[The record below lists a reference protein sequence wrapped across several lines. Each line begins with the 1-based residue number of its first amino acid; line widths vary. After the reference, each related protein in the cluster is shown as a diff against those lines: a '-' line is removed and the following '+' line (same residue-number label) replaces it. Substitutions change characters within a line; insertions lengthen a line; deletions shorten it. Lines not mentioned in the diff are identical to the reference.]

1 MAAKTLQLLLVE
13 DNPAHAELIRRAFRS
28 YDREVYLTVVRSL
41 QEARATLATAQP
53 DLAIIDLLLP
63 DGRGLELLPGD
74 ESNAYYPTVMM
85 TSYGNEQAAV
95 EAIKT
100 GAVDYVV
107 KSEATL
113 ADMPHI
119 AERALR
125 AWGHI
130 SERKRLEAQLRQ
142 AQKLEAIG
150 TLAGGIAHDF
160 NNILTAILG
169 YTDLALDDVRQDSN
183 AWSYLHEVRKAGL
196 RAKTLVQQILTF
208 SRRTEQPRMPVHLPL
223 LIEEAL
229 ALLRASLPS
238 TIEIRQEITQDVGP
252 VLADPTQLHQ
262 VLLNLSANAAHAMR
276 ETGGRLEVRL
286 EAVEVDEQMTAQH
299 PELQPG
305 PYVCIT
311 VTDTGHGMTPE
322 VMERIFEPFFT
333 TKEPGE
339 GTGMGLALVHGIV
352 TSYGGTV
359 LVASAIG
366 QGTTFTVYLPRVADL
381 VSRAV
386 SQEGPPLAGAPPGA
400 ECVLFVD
407 DEAALVTLGE
417 AILRRLGY
425 EVVVCT
431 SSAEALEVFR
441 AAPQRFDLVITDQTM
456 PHMTGEGL
464 AQALRHL
471 QPDIP
476 IILCTGFSHVMH
488 AERARELGIDAFL
501 MKPLAMQQLAQTI
514 QQVMAARRLP
524 PS

>member
-1 MAAKTLQLLLVE
+1 MTAKTLQLLLVE
-13 DNPAHAELIRRAFRS
+13 DNPAHAELIRRAFLS
-28 YDREVYLTVVRSL
+28 YDRQVELTVARNL
-41 QEARATLATAQP
+41 QEARATLATVQP

-63 DGRGLELLPGD
+63 DGRGLELLQGD
-74 ESNAYYPTVMM
+74 ESAAYYPSVMM
-85 TSYGNEQAAV
+85 TSHGNEQAAV

-107 KSEATL
+107 KSDATL

-142 AQKLEAIG
+142 AQKMEAIG

-169 YTDLALDDVRQDSN
+169 YTELAQDDIGKDSH

-208 SRRTEQPRMPVHLPL
+208 SRRTEQPRMLVQLPV
-223 LIEEAL
+223 LIKEAL

-238 TIEIRQEITQDVGP
+238 TIEIRQAIPQDVCP

-262 VLLNLSANAAHAMR
+262 VLLNLCANAAHAMR

-286 EAVEVDEQMTAQH
+286 EAVAVDEQVTAQP

-311 VTDTGHGMTPE
+311 VTDTGHGMPPE
-322 VMERIFEPFFT
+322 VIDRIFEPFFT
-333 TKEPGE
+333 TKGPGE
-339 GTGMGLALVHGIV
+339 GTGMGLALVHGII
-352 TSYGGTV
+352 TNHGGTV
-359 LVASAIG
+359 RVASGVG
-366 QGTTFTVYLPRVADL
+366 QGTTFTVYLPCSADL
-381 VSRAV
+381 GQDQIAQVGSLLTDV
-386 SQEGPPLAGAPPGA
+386 PTGA
-400 ECVLFVD
+400 ERVLLVD
-407 DEAALVTLGE
+407 DEVVLVHLGE

-425 EVVVCT
+425 EVVAC
-431 SSAEALEVFR
+431 SSSTEALEVFR
-441 AAPQRFDLVITDQTM
+441 AAPQRFDLVVTDQTM
-456 PHMTGEGL
+456 PHMTGEKL
-464 AQALRHL
+464 AQALRRL
-471 QPDIP
+471 RPDIP
-476 IILCTGFSHVMH
+476 IILCTGFSHGMH
-488 AERARELGIDAFL
+488 AERAQALGIDALL
-501 MKPLAMQQLAQTI
+501 MKPLAMQDLAQTI
-514 QQVMAARRLP
+514 QQVIAAQHRPL
-524 PS
+524 S

>member
-1 MAAKTLQLLLVE
+1 MTAKTLQLLLVE
-13 DNPAHAELIRRAFRS
+13 DNPAHAELIRRAFLS
-28 YDREVYLTVVRSL
+28 YDRQVELTVARSL
-41 QEARATLATAQP
+41 QEARATLATVQP

-74 ESNAYYPTVMM
+74 ESAASYPSVMM
-85 TSYGNEQAAV
+85 TSHGNEQAAV

-107 KSEATL
+107 KSDATL
-113 ADMPHI
+113 TDMPHI

-142 AQKLEAIG
+142 AQKMEAIG

-169 YTDLALDDVRQDSN
+169 YTELALDDIRQDSH
-183 AWSYLHEVRKAGL
+183 AWSYLREVRKAGL

-208 SRRTEQPRMPVHLPL
+208 SRRTEQPRIPVQLPV

-238 TIEIRQEITQDVGP
+238 TIEIRQAIPQDVGP

-262 VLLNLSANAAHAMR
+262 VLLNLCANAAHAMR
-276 ETGGRLEVRL
+276 ETGGCLEVRL
-286 EAVEVDEQMTAQH
+286 EAVAIDGQVIAQH

-333 TKEPGE
+333 TKAPGE
-339 GTGMGLALVHGIV
+339 GTGMGLALVHGII
-352 TSYGGTV
+352 TNHGGTV
-359 LVASAIG
+359 LVASVVD
-366 QGTTFTVYLPRVADL
+366 QGTTFTVYLPCSPDL
-381 VSRAV
+381 DRPRHPRRALSLLV
-386 SQEGPPLAGAPPGA
+386 PLLAQSV
-400 ECVLFVD
+400 CSFD
-407 DEAALVTLGE
+407 DEAALVHLGE

-431 SSAEALEVFR
+431 SSTEALEVFR

-456 PHMTGEGL
+456 PHMTGERL
-464 AQALRHL
+464 AQALRRL

-476 IILCTGFSHVMH
+476 IILCTGFSHGMH
-488 AERARELGIDAFL
+488 AERAQELGIDAFL
-501 MKPLAMQQLAQTI
+501 MKPLAMQELAQTI
-514 QQVMAARRLP
+514 QQVMAARRRP
-524 PS
+524 PA

>member
-1 MAAKTLQLLLVE
+1 MTAKALQLLLVE
-13 DNPAHAELIRRAFRS
+13 DNPAHAELIRRAFLS
-28 YDREVYLTVVRSL
+28 YDQQVELTVARNL
-41 QEARATLATAQP
+41 QEARATLTTVQP

-74 ESNAYYPTVMM
+74 ESAAYYPSVMM
-85 TSYGNEQAAV
+85 TSHGNEQAAV

-125 AWGHI
+125 AWGNI
-130 SERKRLEAQLRQ
+130 AKRKRLEAQLRQ
-142 AQKLEAIG
+142 AQKMEAIG

-169 YTDLALDDVRQDSN
+169 YTELAQDDIGKDSH

-208 SRRTEQPRMPVHLPL
+208 SRRTEQPRMLVQLPV
-223 LIEEAL
+223 LIKEAL

-238 TIEIRQEITQDVGP
+238 TIEIHQAITQDVCP

-262 VLLNLSANAAHAMR
+262 VLLNLCANAAHAMR

-286 EAVEVDEQMTAQH
+286 EAVAIDEQMTAQQ

-311 VTDTGHGMTPE
+311 VTDTGHGMPPE

-333 TKEPGE
+333 TKGPGE
-339 GTGMGLALVHGIV
+339 GTGMGLALVHGII
-352 TSYGGTV
+352 TNHGGTV
-359 LVASAIG
+359 CVASVVG
-366 QGTTFTVYLPRVADL
+366 HGTTFTVYLPCSADL
-381 VSRAV
+381 G
-386 SQEGPPLAGAPPGA
+386 QDQITQAGSLLTDVPTGA
-400 ECVLFVD
+400 ERVLLVD
-407 DEAALVTLGE
+407 DEVALVQLGE

-425 EVVVCT
+425 EVVACT
-431 SSAEALEVFR
+431 SSTEALEVFR
-441 AAPQRFDLVITDQTM
+441 AAPQRFDLVVTDQTM
-456 PHMTGEGL
+456 PHMTGEKL
-464 AQALRHL
+464 AQALRRL
-471 QPDIP
+471 RPDIP
-476 IILCTGFSHVMH
+476 IILCTGFSHGMH
-488 AERARELGIDAFL
+488 AERAQELGIDALL
-501 MKPLAMQQLAQTI
+501 MKPLAMQDLAQTI
-514 QQVMAARRLP
+514 QQVIAAQHRPL
-524 PS
+524 S

>member
-1 MAAKTLQLLLVE
+1 MTAQALQLLLVE
-13 DNPAHAELIRRAFRS
+13 DNPAHAELIRRAFVS
-28 YDREVYLTVVRSL
+28 SDRPVSLTVARSL
-41 QEARATLATAQP
+41 QEARATLATTQP

-74 ESNAYYPTVMM
+74 ARAACYPSVMM

-107 KSEATL
+107 KSDATL

-125 AWGHI
+125 AWGYI

-142 AQKLEAIG
+142 AQKMEAIG

-169 YTDLALDDVRQDSN
+169 YTDLALDDIRQEGT
-183 AWSYLHEVRKAGL
+183 AWNYLHEVRKAGL

-208 SRRTEQPRMPVHLPL
+208 SRRTEQLRTPVPLPL
-223 LIEEAL
+223 LIKEVL
-229 ALLRASLPS
+229 ALLRASIPS
-238 TIEIRQEITQDVGP
+238 TIEIRQEITQDVGT
-252 VLADPTQLHQ
+252 VLGDPTQLQQ
-262 VLLNLSANAAHAMR
+262 VLLNLCTNAAHAMHV
-276 ETGGRLEVRL
+276 TGGRLEVRL
-286 EAVEVDEQMTAQH
+286 EAVVVDAPMITQH

-305 PYVCIT
+305 PSVCIT
-311 VTDTGHGMTPE
+311 VTDTGHGIPPE

-333 TKEPGE
+333 TKGPGE
-339 GTGMGLALVHGIV
+339 GTGMGLALVHGII
-352 TSYGGTV
+352 TDHGGAV
-359 LVASAIG
+359 LVDSVVG
-366 QGTTFTVYLPRVADL
+366 QGTTFTIYLPRSPEPAQNE
-381 VSRAV
+381 A
-386 SQEGPPLAGAPPGA
+386 SQDASASPGPQPGT

-407 DEAALVTLGE
+407 DETILVSLGQ
-417 AILRRLGY
+417 AILQRLGY
-425 EVVVCT
+425 DVVACT
-431 SSAEALEVFR
+431 SSVEALEVFR
-441 AAPQRFDLVITDQTM
+441 AAPRRFDLVITDQTM
-456 PHMTGEGL
+456 PHMTGEVL
-464 AQALRHL
+464 AQELRRL

-501 MKPLAMQQLAQTI
+501 MKPLAMQEFAQTI

-524 PS
+524 SS